1 MKQKK
6 VYSLVLGAVI
16 AALYAALTYVAA
28 SVGLAYGPVQF
39 RFSEALTV
47 LAALTP
53 AAIPG
58 LTIGCFLGNLGSNM
72 PIDII
77 CGTFATFV
85 AAVLSYATRKVKFKG
100 IPVLAPLFP
109 IIANAII
116 VGAEITIYFPDDS
129 IDNKAIM
136 FLLNALWVGLGELV
150 VCYGAGI
157 PLLIAIEKT
166 PLKKY
171 LK

>member
-1 MKQKK
+1 MKNKK
-6 VYSLVLGAVI
+6 VYSLVLGAFI
-16 AALYAALTYVAA
+16 AALYAALTYAA
-28 SVGLAYGPVQF
+28 SVIGLAYGPVQF

-58 LTIGCFLGNLGSNM
+58 LTIGCFLGNLGSPYGM
-72 PIDII
+72 VDVV
-77 CGTFATFV
+77 CGTLATLV
-85 AAVLSYATRKVKFKG
+85 AACLSYATRNARIKN

-109 IIANAII
+109 IISNAVI
-116 VGAEITIYFPDDS
+116 VGAEI
-129 IDNKAIM
+129 AV
-136 FLLNALWVGLGELV
+136 FLPEGFTVYGFLINALWVGLGELV

-166 PLKKY
+166 GLKKY
-171 LK
+171 FK